1 MYICISLYSKKVY
14 GWKKL
19 CRLVVLDWFCNF
31 IIIRNIYFKVMM
43 WNIYIYIEVNNY
55 DNNNIIVNIMK
66 NRIRVIVEVIRF

>member
-1 MYICISLYSKKVY
+1 M
-14 GWKKL
+14 KKL

-43 WNIYIYIEVNNY
+43 WNIYIYVEVNNY